1 LLILFVDAVGVRIAS
16 DNLLQRF
23 ETEYFS
29 DKQKSVENMVMSNER
44 NETQVG
50 SSMESDSHG
59 CFDFI
64 EQKIVPFGEYYMT
77 DNCLFCMC
85 NKTERF
91 CKQIGC
97 SPIKCDG
104 IVHKDPRNC
113 CDVCTPS
120 VILGT
125 PVEHASASLKL
136 GGMTITFL
144 IIVST
149 VFFMLHRLRRKRLLI
164 TVRRCHSGDG
174 NFQPFRESFDRSCVA
189 CPNAPPPP
197 PPRRSPRTVFDRR
210 PNAAGAVNYNDPPP
224 PYSATVAQPPP
235 LLTTSAI
242 ARMPHY
248 FNGPPPPYPC
258 SSGRQ
263 QPAAEP
269 SVVHLHRCPAHR
281 NNGAGR
287 RSLPEIFS
295 PTQWSNSRK
304 PSDEEVGGV
313 GELQAASNC
322 CSSSSNASAL
332 HNIRDDASSIA
343 STGTTTTTSSDCS
356 NSTTSSGGNGS
367 STSCCSTECEC
378 QHYLKD
384 DHSSVPNSTQ
394 NENSNLK
401 QLGIFNSPTEDAKKI
416 IRIYIYNISVLVC
429 LFILVVVIVVIVCL
443 FIYFLEMSGDRWNSE
458 QQSLAEALEV
468 NCVAHADREAM
479 VFVEEGKRWTFG
491 QLSQAVCKLAKGF
504 LSVGLKP
511 SDRILLVGFNCSD
524 LAVSVFAAS
533 RAGLVFT
540 LASPMLLK
548 DYFSLH
554 ELINTIQCKAVVF
567 YMTEKSEKYFSNLA
581 QLIPKLLSSSDES
594 GGCLLSPSLTHVF
607 VAGPG
612 QTNFKAAYSLSE
624 VWNSVNEVVEVQCKP
639 GADDLAAILLTSKV
653 HGKPK
658 AVQLTHYQL
667 LKSCLIV
674 GSELGLTDPAEIV
687 CCVFPIFRGPAMCI
701 ALLSNALFGSKVV
714 YPAEQPLPADVW
726 RAIESEGCTCI
737 LTSPTALSLML
748 RLSDLNKYNLTTL
761 ISGEDSCF
769 ASDQFSQELL
779 SLLKKT
785 NIKMVMSGMFLTE
798 AGCMPIFFPKM
809 APCQKMTISVG
820 KAHGN
825 FEIKIVDQQG
835 NRCRPGETG
844 ELCVHTLAGSKF
856 LGYVVGGEEN
866 SCLKEEN
873 WIHTEDLATVDKDG
887 YVSLWGK
894 TSDVINRKGTLLYP
908 HMYERHIGTLQWI
921 QSVQA
926 IELPDAENGENF
938 CICILLKPKVE
949 VNKDMVINKIRSNCS
964 EAKLPPIDHI
974 LIMDEFPRTIAKRV
988 KNRQDRI
995 EKNRKIDDLIDTQD
1009 KYGSSIQIK
1018 QTAECS

>member
-1 LLILFVDAVGVRIAS
+1 
-16 DNLLQRF
+16 
-23 ETEYFS
+23 
-29 DKQKSVENMVMSNER
+29 MVMSNER

-189 CPNAPPPP
+189 CPNPPPPP

-235 LLTTSAI
+235 LLTASAI

-416 IRIYIYNISVLVC
+416 IRGF
-429 LFILVVVIVVIVCL
+429 LFL
-443 FIYFLEMSGDRWNSE
+443 MSGDRWNSE

-554 ELINTIQCKAVVF
+554 ELVNTVCGGRVLLWLFICFFCPIQIQCKAVVF

-594 GGCLLSPSLTHVF
+594 GGWLSSPSLTHVF

-624 VWNSVNEVVEVQCKP
+624 VWNSVNEVVEIQCKP
-639 GADDLAAILLTSKV
+639 GADDLAAVLLTSKV

>member
-1 LLILFVDAVGVRIAS
+1 
-16 DNLLQRF
+16 
-23 ETEYFS
+23 
-29 DKQKSVENMVMSNER
+29 
-44 NETQVG
+44 
-50 SSMESDSHG
+50 
-59 CFDFI
+59 
-64 EQKIVPFGEYYMT
+64 
-77 DNCLFCMC
+77 
-85 NKTERF
+85 
-91 CKQIGC
+91 
-97 SPIKCDG
+97 
-104 IVHKDPRNC
+104 
-113 CDVCTPS
+113 
-120 VILGT
+120 
-125 PVEHASASLKL
+125 
-136 GGMTITFL
+136 
-144 IIVST
+144 
-149 VFFMLHRLRRKRLLI
+149 
-164 TVRRCHSGDG
+164 
-174 NFQPFRESFDRSCVA
+174 
-189 CPNAPPPP
+189 
-197 PPRRSPRTVFDRR
+197 
-210 PNAAGAVNYNDPPP
+210 
-224 PYSATVAQPPP
+224 
-235 LLTTSAI
+235 
-242 ARMPHY
+242 
-248 FNGPPPPYPC
+248 
-258 SSGRQ
+258 
-263 QPAAEP
+263 
-269 SVVHLHRCPAHR
+269 
-281 NNGAGR
+281 
-287 RSLPEIFS
+287 
-295 PTQWSNSRK
+295 
-304 PSDEEVGGV
+304 
-313 GELQAASNC
+313 
-322 CSSSSNASAL
+322 
-332 HNIRDDASSIA
+332 
-343 STGTTTTTSSDCS
+343 
-356 NSTTSSGGNGS
+356 
-367 STSCCSTECEC
+367 
-378 QHYLKD
+378 
-384 DHSSVPNSTQ
+384 
-394 NENSNLK
+394 
-401 QLGIFNSPTEDAKKI
+401 
-416 IRIYIYNISVLVC
+416 
-429 LFILVVVIVVIVCL
+429 LFILVVVVVVIFVCL
-443 FIYFLEMSGDRWNSE
+443 FVCLLEMSGDSWNSE
-458 QQSLAEALEV
+458 QQRLESLAEALEV
-468 NCVAHADREAM
+468 NCAAHADREAM

-491 QLSQAVCKLAKGF
+491 ELNQAVCKLASGF
-504 LSVGLKP
+504 LGVGLKP

-548 DYFSLH
+548 DCLSLL

-581 QLIPKLLSSSDES
+581 HLIPKLLSSSDE
-594 GGCLLSPSLTHVF
+594 GNGCLSSPSLTHVF

-612 QTNFKAAYSLSE
+612 QINIKAAYSLSE

-639 GADDLAAILLTSKV
+639 EADDLAAILLTLKV

-761 ISGEDSCF
+761 ISGENSCF

-785 NIKMVMSGMFLTE
+785 NIKTVMSGMFLTE

-820 KAHGN
+820 KAHEN

-856 LGYVVGGEEN
+856 LGYVVDGEEKN
-866 SCLKEEN
+866 WLKEEN

-926 IELPDAENGENF
+926 IELPDAKNGENF

-949 VNKDMVINKIRSNCS
+949 VNKDMVINKIRSDCS

-974 LIMDEFPRTIAKRV
+974 LIMDEFPRTIAKRID
-988 KNRQDRI
+988 KT
-995 EKNRKIDDLIDTQD
+995 ELKKIAKSMI
-1009 KYGSSIQIK
+1009 
-1018 QTAECS
+1018 

>member
-1 LLILFVDAVGVRIAS
+1 LLIFVDAVGVRIAS

-29 DKQKSVENMVMSNER
+29 YKQKSVENMVMSNER

-235 LLTTSAI
+235 LLTASAI

-263 QPAAEP
+263 QPAAEL
-269 SVVHLHRCPAHR
+269 SEVHLHRCPAHR

-287 RSLPEIFS
+287 RSLPELFS

-304 PSDEEVGGV
+304 LSDEEVGGV

-322 CSSSSNASAL
+322 CSSNSNASAL

-401 QLGIFNSPTEDAKKI
+401 QLGIFNSPIEDAKKL
-416 IRIYIYNISVLVC
+416 Y
-429 LFILVVVIVVIVCL
+429 
-443 FIYFLEMSGDRWNSE
+443 MSGDRWNSE

-554 ELINTIQCKAVVF
+554 ELVNTIQCKAVVF

-594 GGCLLSPSLTHVF
+594 GGCLSSPSLTHVF

-658 AVQLTHYQL
+658 AVQLTHCQL

-737 LTSPTALSLML
+737 LTT
-748 RLSDLNKYNLTTL
+748 
-761 ISGEDSCF
+761 CF

-974 LIMDEFPRTIAKRV
+974 LIMDEFPRTIAKRID
-988 KNRQDRI
+988 KTELKRI
-995 EKNRKIDDLIDTQD
+995 AKSMI
-1009 KYGSSIQIK
+1009 
-1018 QTAECS
+1018 

>member
-1 LLILFVDAVGVRIAS
+1 MLHSYNVLWYSPIQETAIEFCNIAGLMRGNVTCVSFYCNLFVISVPLVVHLCSCALSIFDKAARQLANLLILFVDAVGVRIAS

-50 SSMESDSHG
+50 NSMESDSHG

-91 CKQIGC
+91 CKQKLNSKVIGC

-189 CPNAPPPP
+189 CPNPPPP

-210 PNAAGAVNYNDPPP
+210 PNAARAVNYNDPPP

-235 LLTTSAI
+235 LLTASAI

-287 RSLPEIFS
+287 RSLPELFS

-322 CSSSSNASAL
+322 CSSNSNASAL

-356 NSTTSSGGNGS
+356 NSTSSSGGNGS

-401 QLGIFNSPTEDAKKI
+401 QLGIFNLPTEDAKKI
-416 IRIYIYNISVLVC
+416 IRGF
-429 LFILVVVIVVIVCL
+429 LFSCYL
-443 FIYFLEMSGDRWNSE
+443 FVYRCCSTCREMSGGSWNSE

-548 DYFSLH
+548 DYLSLR
-554 ELINTIQCKAVVF
+554 ELINTVCGGRVLLWFIQCKAVVF

-581 QLIPKLLSSSDES
+581 QLIPKLLSSSDEG
-594 GGCLLSPSLTHVF
+594 GGCLSSPSLTHVF

-639 GADDLAAILLTSKV
+639 GADDLAAILLTSV
-653 HGKPK
+653 
-658 AVQLTHYQL
+658 
-667 LKSCLIV
+667 
-674 GSELGLTDPAEIV
+674 
-687 CCVFPIFRGPAMCI
+687 
-701 ALLSNALFGSKVV
+701 
-714 YPAEQPLPADVW
+714 
-726 RAIESEGCTCI
+726 
-737 LTSPTALSLML
+737 
-748 RLSDLNKYNLTTL
+748 
-761 ISGEDSCF
+761 
-769 ASDQFSQELL
+769 
-779 SLLKKT
+779 
-785 NIKMVMSGMFLTE
+785 
-798 AGCMPIFFPKM
+798 
-809 APCQKMTISVG
+809 
-820 KAHGN
+820 
-825 FEIKIVDQQG
+825 
-835 NRCRPGETG
+835 
-844 ELCVHTLAGSKF
+844 
-856 LGYVVGGEEN
+856 
-866 SCLKEEN
+866 
-873 WIHTEDLATVDKDG
+873 
-887 YVSLWGK
+887 
-894 TSDVINRKGTLLYP
+894 
-908 HMYERHIGTLQWI
+908 
-921 QSVQA
+921 
-926 IELPDAENGENF
+926 
-938 CICILLKPKVE
+938 
-949 VNKDMVINKIRSNCS
+949 
-964 EAKLPPIDHI
+964 
-974 LIMDEFPRTIAKRV
+974 
-988 KNRQDRI
+988 
-995 EKNRKIDDLIDTQD
+995 
-1009 KYGSSIQIK
+1009 
-1018 QTAECS
+1018 

>member
-1 LLILFVDAVGVRIAS
+1 LLIFVDAVGVRIAS

-29 DKQKSVENMVMSNER
+29 YKQKSVENMVMSNER

-235 LLTTSAI
+235 LLTASAI

-263 QPAAEP
+263 QPAAEL
-269 SVVHLHRCPAHR
+269 SEVHLHRCPAHR

-287 RSLPEIFS
+287 RSLPELFS

-304 PSDEEVGGV
+304 LSDEEVGGV

-322 CSSSSNASAL
+322 CSSNSNASAL

-401 QLGIFNSPTEDAKKI
+401 QLGIFNSPIEDAKKL
-416 IRIYIYNISVLVC
+416 Y
-429 LFILVVVIVVIVCL
+429 
-443 FIYFLEMSGDRWNSE
+443 MSGDRWNSE

-554 ELINTIQCKAVVF
+554 ELVNTIQCKAVVF

-594 GGCLLSPSLTHVF
+594 GGCLSSPSLTHVF

-658 AVQLTHYQL
+658 AVQLTHCQL

>member
-1 LLILFVDAVGVRIAS
+1 
-16 DNLLQRF
+16 
-23 ETEYFS
+23 
-29 DKQKSVENMVMSNER
+29 MVMSNER

-189 CPNAPPPP
+189 CPNPPPPP

-235 LLTTSAI
+235 LLTASAI

-416 IRIYIYNISVLVC
+416 IRGF
-429 LFILVVVIVVIVCL
+429 LFL
-443 FIYFLEMSGDRWNSE
+443 MSGDRWNSE

-554 ELINTIQCKAVVF
+554 ELVNTIQCKAVVF

-594 GGCLLSPSLTHVF
+594 GGWLSSPSLTHVF

-624 VWNSVNEVVEVQCKP
+624 VWNSVNEVVEIQCKP
-639 GADDLAAILLTSKV
+639 GADDLAAVLLTSKV

>member
-1 LLILFVDAVGVRIAS
+1 
-16 DNLLQRF
+16 
-23 ETEYFS
+23 
-29 DKQKSVENMVMSNER
+29 MVMSNER

-197 PPRRSPRTVFDRR
+197 PRRSPRTVFDRR

-235 LLTTSAI
+235 LLTASAI

-263 QPAAEP
+263 QPAAEL
-269 SVVHLHRCPAHR
+269 SEVHLHRCPAHR

-287 RSLPEIFS
+287 RSLPELFS

-304 PSDEEVGGV
+304 LSDEEVGGV

-322 CSSSSNASAL
+322 CSSNSNASAL

-394 NENSNLK
+394 VVFFFLV
-401 QLGIFNSPTEDAKKI
+401 
-416 IRIYIYNISVLVC
+416 IY
-429 LFILVVVIVVIVCL
+429 LFIVAARHA
-443 FIYFLEMSGDRWNSE
+443 ESGDRWNSE

-554 ELINTIQCKAVVF
+554 ELVNTIQCKAVVF

-581 QLIPKLLSSSDES
+581 QLIPKLLSSSDEG
-594 GGCLLSPSLTHVF
+594 GGCLSSPSLTHVF

-639 GADDLAAILLTSKV
+639 GADDLAAILLTSV
-653 HGKPK
+653 
-658 AVQLTHYQL
+658 
-667 LKSCLIV
+667 
-674 GSELGLTDPAEIV
+674 
-687 CCVFPIFRGPAMCI
+687 
-701 ALLSNALFGSKVV
+701 
-714 YPAEQPLPADVW
+714 
-726 RAIESEGCTCI
+726 
-737 LTSPTALSLML
+737 
-748 RLSDLNKYNLTTL
+748 
-761 ISGEDSCF
+761 
-769 ASDQFSQELL
+769 
-779 SLLKKT
+779 
-785 NIKMVMSGMFLTE
+785 
-798 AGCMPIFFPKM
+798 
-809 APCQKMTISVG
+809 
-820 KAHGN
+820 
-825 FEIKIVDQQG
+825 
-835 NRCRPGETG
+835 
-844 ELCVHTLAGSKF
+844 
-856 LGYVVGGEEN
+856 
-866 SCLKEEN
+866 
-873 WIHTEDLATVDKDG
+873 
-887 YVSLWGK
+887 
-894 TSDVINRKGTLLYP
+894 
-908 HMYERHIGTLQWI
+908 
-921 QSVQA
+921 
-926 IELPDAENGENF
+926 
-938 CICILLKPKVE
+938 
-949 VNKDMVINKIRSNCS
+949 
-964 EAKLPPIDHI
+964 
-974 LIMDEFPRTIAKRV
+974 
-988 KNRQDRI
+988 
-995 EKNRKIDDLIDTQD
+995 
-1009 KYGSSIQIK
+1009 
-1018 QTAECS
+1018 

>member
-1 LLILFVDAVGVRIAS
+1 
-16 DNLLQRF
+16 
-23 ETEYFS
+23 
-29 DKQKSVENMVMSNER
+29 
-44 NETQVG
+44 
-50 SSMESDSHG
+50 
-59 CFDFI
+59 
-64 EQKIVPFGEYYMT
+64 
-77 DNCLFCMC
+77 
-85 NKTERF
+85 
-91 CKQIGC
+91 
-97 SPIKCDG
+97 
-104 IVHKDPRNC
+104 
-113 CDVCTPS
+113 
-120 VILGT
+120 
-125 PVEHASASLKL
+125 
-136 GGMTITFL
+136 
-144 IIVST
+144 
-149 VFFMLHRLRRKRLLI
+149 
-164 TVRRCHSGDG
+164 
-174 NFQPFRESFDRSCVA
+174 
-189 CPNAPPPP
+189 
-197 PPRRSPRTVFDRR
+197 
-210 PNAAGAVNYNDPPP
+210 
-224 PYSATVAQPPP
+224 
-235 LLTTSAI
+235 
-242 ARMPHY
+242 
-248 FNGPPPPYPC
+248 
-258 SSGRQ
+258 
-263 QPAAEP
+263 
-269 SVVHLHRCPAHR
+269 
-281 NNGAGR
+281 
-287 RSLPEIFS
+287 
-295 PTQWSNSRK
+295 
-304 PSDEEVGGV
+304 
-313 GELQAASNC
+313 
-322 CSSSSNASAL
+322 
-332 HNIRDDASSIA
+332 
-343 STGTTTTTSSDCS
+343 
-356 NSTTSSGGNGS
+356 
-367 STSCCSTECEC
+367 
-378 QHYLKD
+378 
-384 DHSSVPNSTQ
+384 
-394 NENSNLK
+394 
-401 QLGIFNSPTEDAKKI
+401 
-416 IRIYIYNISVLVC
+416 
-429 LFILVVVIVVIVCL
+429 LFILVVAIVVIVCL

-554 ELINTIQCKAVVF
+554 ELVNTIQCKAVVF

-594 GGCLLSPSLTHVF
+594 GGCLSSPSLTHVF

-835 NRCRPGETG
+835 NHCRPGETG